1 MGPVALILL
10 RHGESLGNL
19 ARQRAYATTAEVIDI
34 EGRDAD
40 VPLSQLGE
48 QQAESVGR
56 WLAAQPAGERPESVW
71 ASPYVRAATTATTA
85 VRVGGLGLDVRLDE
99 RLRDRDLGVLDGLTW
114 WGIAARFPAEAD
126 RKARL
131 GKLYHRPPGGES
143 WADVAL
149 RVRSLLAEL
158 DHTEPGRRVLL
169 VAHDAVILLV
179 RFVCEGLT
187 ETALMETERETVPNA
202 SVTRLVRPTGRG
214 LWTLAGSNDTAH
226 LDDGDRDQPP
236 AP

>member
-1 MGPVALILL
+1 MGPVALTLL
-10 RHGESLGNL
+10 RHGESVGNL
-19 ARQRAYATTAEVIDI
+19 ARQHAYATSAEIIDV

-48 QQAESVGR
+48 RQAEAVGR
-56 WLAAQPAGERPESVW
+56 WLGAQPTRERPESVW
-71 ASPYVRAATTATTA
+71 SSPYVRAATTARTA
-85 VRVGGLGLDVRLDE
+85 VRVGGLELGIRLDE
-99 RLRDRDLGVLDGLTW
+99 RLRDRDLGVLDGLTGR
-114 WGIAARFPAEAD
+114 GIAARFPAEAE

-131 GKLYHRPPGGES
+131 GKMYHRPPGGES

-149 RVRSLLAEL
+149 RLRSLLSDL

-187 ETALMETERETVPNA
+187 ETGLMEIQRETVPNA
-202 SVTRLVRPTGRG
+202 SVTRLVRPGGQGR
-214 LWTLAGSNDTAH
+214 WSLAGSNDTAH
-226 LDDGDRDQPP
+226 LED
-236 AP
+236 